1 MTRMWRMLGSV
12 LTTCVIAASG
22 VNPTLASAGPDDSK
36 TIATQEHVDS
46 PKVFWDES
54 AGNFVLRTNVGQ
66 NPPPIE
72 TTALWVGKGYND
84 AGHQQY
90 IHPINQGQCAGAW
103 LCWQTR
109 RPALPGSGSAWF
121 LPLTDLGRVRCR
133 HQRAHRTVPRPV
145 IHP

>member
-1 MTRMWRMLGSV
+1 MVQMRRMLGSV
-12 LTTCVIAASG
+12 LAAGMLAAGG

-72 TTALWVGKGYND
+72 TTALWVGKGYNLSL
-84 AGHQQY
+84 
-90 IHPINQGQCAGAW
+90 IHI
-103 LCWQTR
+103 
-109 RPALPGSGSAWF
+109 
-121 LPLTDLGRVRCR
+121 
-133 HQRAHRTVPRPV
+133 
-145 IHP
+145 

>member
-54 AGNFVLRTNVGQ
+54 ACSWVAMILESSGPALANVGFT
-66 NPPPIE
+66 PPAASMP
-72 TTALWVGKGYND
+72 TASTLPS
-84 AGHQQY
+84 
-90 IHPINQGQCAGAW
+90 I
-103 LCWQTR
+103 R
-109 RPALPGSGSAWF
+109 R
-121 LPLTDLGRVRCR
+121 
-133 HQRAHRTVPRPV
+133 
-145 IHP
+145 I